1 MIMGNYSKLAI
12 FVGGTLFGS
21 VGLKLLSSKE
31 AKKVYVQATAMGLR
45 IKDCAMETVTT
56 VQENAADV
64 LAEAKELNEARD
76 AKMAAEQAE
85 REIKDESVEAEG

>member
-1 MIMGNYSKLAI
+1 MIMSNYSKLAI

>member
-1 MIMGNYSKLAI
+1 MSNYSKLAI

-76 AKMAAEQAE
+76 DKMAAEQAE